1 VNQNAGDGVD
11 EELQFIDAA
20 INEVPA
26 GPRAAW
32 KVLIVDDEP
41 AVHTVTKL
49 ALSGFSFIERGIEFL
64 DAYTG
69 QEACGLLREHPDT
82 AVVFLDVV
90 METNDAGLRA
100 VQRIREELDN
110 KMVRIILRTGQPG
123 HAPEREVVLNYSI
136 NEYLAKAEL
145 TAQKLYVSL
154 VAALRSYHDL
164 QAIESTR
171 KGLVKILDAAG
182 NMDLRSR
189 SLFVSGLLQQ
199 LGSLL
204 DLGDHDLML
213 ISGSPNGPMIM
224 AAAGNYDGFVGEAV
238 RDALGADGEA
248 LAAGLLAT
256 EGSHIEAGR
265 SIYRIELPDAGAVLL
280 YLGASR
286 RVSEAELAL
295 VRMFCLKIVRAYEN
309 FEFVEQARRDQNAE
323 LALLAN
329 MSAHAAFLNLDYLQ
343 HRSRL
348 SADIARRLLQ
358 TGALPPSHA
367 RLPELI
373 ASATLLAD
381 IGNHE
386 IPAALLERAGPL
398 SAQEQALVRKHTE
411 LGAALL
417 DGVLKAVDGG
427 QVMSLAREIALSH
440 HECFDGS
447 GYPQQL
453 RGEAI
458 PLPARI
464 VAVADVYLAMS
475 SARPWRPAHPH
486 EHAVATI
493 RDQAGKRFDP
503 LAVEA
508 FLSVADAYR
517 PLSDEA
523 SGPPAVET

>member
-1 VNQNAGDGVD
+1 MNQIAGSGSDTAADDDLV
-11 EELQFIDAA
+11 FIDGPDDAPAA
-20 INEVPA
+20 PKT
-26 GPRAAW
+26 AW

-41 AVHTVTKL
+41 GVHTVTKL
-49 ALSGFSFIERGIEFL
+49 ALSGFSFIDRGVEFL

-90 METNDAGLRA
+90 METDDAGLRA

-123 HAPEREVVLNYSI
+123 HAPEREVVLNYGI

-164 QAIESTR
+164 QTIETTR

-182 NMDLRSR
+182 NMDYRSR

-204 DLGDHDLML
+204 DIGDQDLML
-213 ISGSPNGPMIM
+213 IRAGAAGPVIM
-224 AAAGNYDGFVGEAV
+224 AASGNYDGFVGETV
-238 RDALGADGEA
+238 HEALGAEGD
-248 LAAGLLAT
+248 LLTAGLLAT
-256 EGSHIEAGR
+256 GGSLVEPGR
-265 SIYRIELPDAGAVLL
+265 SVYRIELPGAEPVLL

-295 VRMFCLKIVRAYEN
+295 VRMFCLKIVRAYDN
-309 FEFVEQARRDQNAE
+309 YEFVEQARRDQNAE
-323 LALLAN
+323 LALLAQL
-329 MSAHAAFLNLDYLQ
+329 SGHASYLGLDYLQ

-348 SADIARRLLQ
+348 AADIARQLA
-358 TGALPPSHA
+358 GAAP

-373 ASATLLAD
+373 ALAAMLAD

-386 IPAALLERAGPL
+386 IPAAVLERGGPL
-398 SAQEQALVRKHTE
+398 SHQEQALVRKHCE

-417 DGVLKAVDGG
+417 DGVLTAVEGG
-427 QVMSLAREIALSH
+427 QVMALAREIALSH
-440 HECFDGS
+440 HECFDGT

-458 PLPARI
+458 PLAARV
-464 VAVADVYLAMS
+464 VAVADVYLAMT
-475 SARPWRPAHPH
+475 SARPWRAAWSHGSALAQMAERAGTQFDPQVLAAFM
-486 EHAVATI
+486 AVA
-493 RDQAGKRFDP
+493 
-503 LAVEA
+503 
-508 FLSVADAYR
+508 SAYR
-517 PLSDEA
+517 
-523 SGPPAVET
+523 SGS